1 MNIIRYQ
8 TPSVSRSLFAPLT
21 RLSALSDE
29 MDRLFLAPFVGGS
42 TPTGGNDTFSGW
54 TPAVDL
60 YQDKDSVV
68 LRAELPGLR
77 REDIHVSLHEEVLTL
92 AGERREEKNADARG
106 SLRSERFFGRFERRF
121 TLPVRVDASRVSATY
136 EDGILTVTMFKAE
149 EAKPRQIEV
158 NVK

>member
-8 TPSVSRSLFAPLT
+8 IPSVSRSLFSPLT
-21 RLSALSDE
+21 RLSAVSGE
-29 MDRLFLAPFVGGS
+29 MDRLFQAPLAGG
-42 TPTGGNDTFSGW
+42 TNDGGGDAFTGW

-60 YQDKDSVV
+60 YQDQDRVV

-77 REDIHVSLHEEVLTL
+77 REDIHVSLHEDVLTL
-92 AGERREEKNADARG
+92 AGERREEKNADTRG
-106 SLRSERFFGRFERRF
+106 SLRSERLFGRFERRF
-121 TLPVRVDASRVSATY
+121 TLPVRVDAGRVSATY
-136 EDGILTVTMFKAE
+136 EDGILTVTLFKAE

>member
-8 TPSVSRSLFAPLT
+8 TPNVGRPLFAPLT

-29 MDRLFLAPFVGGS
+29 MDRLFQTPFFGHGTDAGDV
-42 TPTGGNDTFSGW
+42 FAGW

-60 YQDKDSVV
+60 LQDRSRVV

-77 REDIHVSLHEEVLTL
+77 REDIHVSLHENVLTL
-92 AGERREEKNADARG
+92 SGERRQEKNGDERG

-121 TLPVRVDASRVSATY
+121 TLPVRVDGSRVAAQY
-136 EDGILTVTMFKAE
+136 EDGILTVTLPKAE

-158 NVK
+158 NAK

>member
-29 MDRLFLAPFVGGS
+29 MDRLFQAPFAAGATDGGS
-42 TPTGGNDTFSGW
+42 DTLTGW

-77 REDIHVSLHEEVLTL
+77 REDIHVSLHEDVLTL
-92 AGERREEKNADARG
+92 AGERREEKHADTRG
-106 SLRSERFFGRFERRF
+106 SLRRERLFGRFERRF
-121 TLPVRVDASRVSATY
+121 TLPVRVDAGRVSATY
-136 EDGILTVTMFKAE
+136 EDGILTVTLFKAE

-158 NVK
+158 SVK

>member
-21 RLSALSDE
+21 RFSALSDE
-29 MDRLFLAPFVGGS
+29 MDRLFQAPFFGH
-42 TPTGGNDTFSGW
+42 GNDAGDTFAGW

-60 YQDKDSVV
+60 FQDKDSVL

-77 REDIHVSLHEEVLTL
+77 REDIHVSLHEDVLTL
-92 AGERREEKNADARG
+92 SGERREEKNADERG
-106 SLRSERFFGRFERRF
+106 NLRSERFFGRFERRF
-121 TLPVRVDASRVSATY
+121 TLPVRVDGNRVAAHY
-136 EDGILTVTMFKAE
+136 EDGILTVTLPKAE

>member
-8 TPSVSRSLFAPLT
+8 TPAVSRSLFAPLT

-29 MDRLFLAPFVGGS
+29 MDRLFQAPFVS
-42 TPTGGNDTFSGW
+42 NAASGNDAFTGW
-54 TPAVDL
+54 TPAVDF

-77 REDIHVSLHEEVLTL
+77 REDIHVSLHEDVLTL
-92 AGERREEKNADARG
+92 TGERREEKNADARG

-121 TLPVRVDASRVSATY
+121 TLPVRADAGRVSATY
-136 EDGILTVTMFKAE
+136 EDGILTVTLPKAE

>member
-8 TPSVSRSLFAPLT
+8 TPSTSRALFAPLT
-21 RLSALSDE
+21 RFSALSDE
-29 MDRLFLAPFVGGS
+29 MDRLFQSPIF
-42 TPTGGNDTFSGW
+42 GNGDDTTDTFSGW

-60 YQDKDSVV
+60 YQDKESVV

-77 REDIHVSLHEEVLTL
+77 REDIHVTMHEDVLTL
-92 AGERREEKNADARG
+92 SGERRQEKNADERG

-121 TLPVRVDASRVSATY
+121 TLPVRVDSGRVSATY
-136 EDGILTVTMFKAE
+136 EDCILTVTLPKAE

-158 NVK
+158 SVK

>member
-8 TPSVSRSLFAPLT
+8 TPTASRSLFAPLT
-21 RLSALSDE
+21 RLSTLSDE
-29 MDRLFLAPFVGGS
+29 VDRLFQTPFSGHNAGEHDS
-42 TPTGGNDTFSGW
+42 FAGW

-60 YQDKDSVV
+60 FQDKESVQ

-77 REDIHVSLHEEVLTL
+77 REDIHVSLHEDVLTL
-92 AGERREEKNADARG
+92 SGERRQDPSADERG
-106 SLRSERFFGRFERRF
+106 NLRNERFFGRFERRF
-121 TLPVRVDASRVSATY
+121 TLPVRVDAGRVSASY
-136 EDGILTVTMFKAE
+136 EDGILSVTLPKAE

>member
-29 MDRLFLAPFVGGS
+29 MDRLFQAPSVS
-42 TPTGGNDTFSGW
+42 SAASGNEPITGW
-54 TPAVDL
+54 TPAVDF

-77 REDIHVSLHEEVLTL
+77 REDIHVSLHEDVLTL
-92 AGERREEKNADARG
+92 TGERREEKNADTRG

-121 TLPVRVDASRVSATY
+121 TLPVRADAGRVSATY
-136 EDGILTVTMFKAE
+136 EDGILTVTLPKAE